1 MKKPFA
7 YNLDEAITTSNGL
20 YIARENFS
28 ITEDTILP
36 DGTVFKKGKKFFTMS
51 ELLLLKNA
59 GKFPKGWDIPNG
71 GELIDIAR
79 EFGTKNGIRHPHY
92 LIASLGL
99 ELEGT
104 LLNGENFDEYN
115 KDPVHGDYY
124 VMSSYNAGYYLGI
137 SVDGISTYM
146 LFINDHEDG
155 FYVAKCKYSAI
166 GSIRLVFRDF
176 SN

>member
-7 YNLDEAITTSNGL
+7 YNLDEAITTSNRL

-28 ITEDTILP
+28 ITENTILP

-124 VMSSYNAGYYLGI
+124 VISNNNAGYYLGI
-137 SVDGISTYM
+137 SVDGINTYM
-146 LFINDHEDG
+146 LFINDREEG
-155 FYVAKCKYSAI
+155 FYVARCRHEAI
-166 GSIRLVFRDF
+166 GSARLVFRGF
-176 SN
+176 